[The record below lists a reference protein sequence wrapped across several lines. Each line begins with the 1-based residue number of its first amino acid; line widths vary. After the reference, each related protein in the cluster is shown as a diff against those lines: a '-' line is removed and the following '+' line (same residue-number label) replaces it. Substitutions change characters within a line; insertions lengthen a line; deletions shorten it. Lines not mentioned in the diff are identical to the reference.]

1 MPRRENHQL
10 STRSSKTLKEITEDS
25 PLSPIEYQFIQE
37 YIKTGNLAEAINRLP
52 GCENKTRTNCSYLGI
67 RLLKRPN
74 VRAEIKRVME
84 NIQKDTIA
92 TAEEVMQY
100 FSSVMRGEIKDQF
113 GLEAPL
119 SERTKAAQE
128 LAKRTIDIENRQSG
142 VADPKIEIKLDWSR
156 E

>member
-1 MPRRENHQL
+1 MPRKENHQL
-10 STRSSKTLKEITEDS
+10 STRSSKVLKEITGDAM
-25 PLSPIEYQFIQE
+25 LTPIECQFIQE
-37 YIKTGNLAEAINRLP
+37 YIKTGNLAEAVNRLP

-74 VRAEIKRVME
+74 IQAEIKRVME

-92 TAEEVMQY
+92 TADEVMQY
-100 FSSVMRGEIKDQF
+100 FSSVMRGEVKDQF

-128 LAKRTIDIENRQSG
+128 LAKRTVDIVNKQNG
-142 VADPKIEIKLDWSR
+142 TADQTIEIKLDWSR
-156 E
+156 D